1 MTNFSNLEEAITHY
15 ENEVEIALTFPMSVY
30 LAYNECM
37 YPAQKFD
44 LATIN
49 DFVDNVEE
57 SYVGH
62 ADSNA
67 KFAKE
72 YALASNEIPER
83 LIPVIDWDA
92 YWNLRLESVYAVHN
106 GYYFL

>member
-15 ENEVEIALTFPMSVY
+15 ENEAEIALTFPIPVY

-44 LATIN
+44 LETIN

-57 SYVGH
+57 SYRGY

-67 KFAKE
+67 KFAQE
-72 YALASNEIPER
+72 YGASSEEIPER
-83 LIPVIDWDA
+83 LFPVIDWDA
-92 YWNLRLESVYAVHN
+92 YWHLRLESVYAVHN
-106 GYYFL
+106 GHYFL